1 MMRDW
6 IPSPHGM
13 WFIIGMQQG
22 YIPFQTGDRL
32 FENASDRAAFVA
44 IIGNPIQSLTS
55 SEGIVFFVFAIIA

>member
-22 YIPFQTGDRL
+22 YIPFPTGDRL

-44 IIGNPIQSLTS
+44 IIRNPIQSLTL
-55 SEGIVFFVFAIIA
+55 SECVVFGLGTIVA